1 MARDGSGNY
10 SNPYPDFVSG
20 TVINS
25 TQVDDNNAAI
35 ATALTQSIAVDG
47 QTTITANLPMSNFKH
62 TGVAAGVALT
72 EYADVKSVQN
82 ATYIDCGTAGGTAN
96 ALTLSPSPA
105 ITAYVAGQVFRFKA
119 GASPSSSAATVAVSG
134 LTATAIQL
142 DGAALSATV
151 VIEAGKHY
159 SVKYDGTV
167 FQATRESL
175 AWPLPIANG
184 GTGATSIPD
193 DDTFAAASATTLA
206 SSESIKTYVDA
217 KVYAGV
223 WVEIATYPVTV
234 AAASI
239 DITDLDNTVYDA
251 YEIIIDEMI
260 PVNDGV
266 GLYIRTNNDGTATFD
281 AGASD
286 YSWGGI
292 GWRNGLGATG
302 YNANNAQ
309 MQPTL
314 AVGVGNAAGEQWQGR
329 ITCNNPAR
337 SAEITNFEWMGIWFD
352 GSTNGMYG
360 FGTGARLADGEVQA
374 VQLLFSA
381 GNIATANVR
390 LRGRVA

>member
-1 MARDGSGNY
+1 MARDGNGNY

-119 GASPSSSAATVAVSG
+119 GASPSSSTATVAVSG
-134 LTATAIQL
+134 LTATAIQI

-175 AWPLPIANG
+175 AVL
-184 GTGATSIPD
+184 D
-193 DDTFAAASATTLA
+193 DDTFATASATTLA
-206 SSESIKTYVDA
+206 SSESIKAYADA
-217 KVYAGV
+217 RLPAG
-223 WVEIATYPVTV
+223 TV
-234 AAASI
+234 AYYAA
-239 DITDLDNTVYDA
+239 DA
-251 YEIIIDEMI
+251 PPTGWFERDGSAISRTTYATLFAVIGTTF
-260 PVNDGV
+260 GV
-266 GLYIRTNNDGTATFD
+266 G
-281 AGASD
+281 
-286 YSWGGI
+286 
-292 GWRNGLGATG
+292 
-302 YNANNAQ
+302 
-309 MQPTL
+309 
-314 AVGVGNAAGEQWQGR
+314 
-329 ITCNNPAR
+329 
-337 SAEITNFEWMGIWFD
+337 D
-352 GSTNGMYG
+352 GSTTFNLPDGRGEFDRGWDNGRG
-360 FGTGARLADGEVQA
+360 VDTGRAFGSAQAQDIQPHTHIQRVANSVGGSNGTAYKASVASAEFNSFPTGSTGTTETRPR
-374 VQLLFSA
+374 
-381 GNIATANVR
+381 NIA
-390 LRGRVA
+390 LLPIIKY

>member
-1 MARDGSGNY
+1 MARDGNGNY

-119 GASPSSSAATVAVSG
+119 GASPSSSTATVAVSG
-134 LTATAIQL
+134 LTATAIQI

-175 AWPLPIANG
+175 AVKA
-184 GTGATSIPD
+184 
-193 DDTFAAASATTLA
+193 
-206 SSESIKTYVDA
+206 YVDA
-217 KVYAGV
+217 ILPAG
-223 WVEIATYPVTV
+223 TV
-234 AAASI
+234 AYYAA
-239 DITDLDNTVYDA
+239 DA
-251 YEIIIDEMI
+251 PPTGWFERDGSAISRTTYATLFAVIGTTF
-260 PVNDGV
+260 GV
-266 GLYIRTNNDGTATFD
+266 G
-281 AGASD
+281 
-286 YSWGGI
+286 
-292 GWRNGLGATG
+292 
-302 YNANNAQ
+302 
-309 MQPTL
+309 
-314 AVGVGNAAGEQWQGR
+314 
-329 ITCNNPAR
+329 
-337 SAEITNFEWMGIWFD
+337 D
-352 GSTNGMYG
+352 GSTTFNLPDGRGEFDRGWDNGRG
-360 FGTGARLADGEVQA
+360 VDTGRAFGSAQAQDIQPHTHIQRVANSVGGSNGTAYKASVASAEFNSFPTGSTGTTETRPR
-374 VQLLFSA
+374 
-381 GNIATANVR
+381 NIA
-390 LRGRVA
+390 LLPIIKY